1 MITKQSTDEI
11 VVTFTAA
18 DVQSLGGPA
27 RGCSIKYR
35 NGMLDDLSAWLFKQT
50 NLDTLIDRL
59 QSLADKEAGY
69 AHR

>member
-50 NLDTLIDRL
+50 NLEPLIDRL
-59 QSLADKEAGY
+59 QALADTHLATL
-69 AHR
+69 H